1 MTITGA
7 VVLFAVIWFLVFL
20 VILPIGMKSQADA
33 GHVEPGTPASAPSD
47 AAVGRKAKLTTL
59 ITIGLW
65 IVVAGIIM
73 SGVISIRDIDFYHRM
88 NPPAAG
94 E

>member
-1 MTITGA
+1 MSITGA
-7 VVLFAVIWFLVFL
+7 VVLFAVIWFMVFL
-20 VILPIGMKSQADA
+20 VVLPLGMKSQAEA
-33 GHVEPGTPASAPSD
+33 GSVEPGTHASAPSE
-47 AAVGRKAKLTTL
+47 AQVGRKARLTTL
-59 ITIGLW
+59 ITAGLW
-65 IVVAGIIM
+65 LVAAGIIM